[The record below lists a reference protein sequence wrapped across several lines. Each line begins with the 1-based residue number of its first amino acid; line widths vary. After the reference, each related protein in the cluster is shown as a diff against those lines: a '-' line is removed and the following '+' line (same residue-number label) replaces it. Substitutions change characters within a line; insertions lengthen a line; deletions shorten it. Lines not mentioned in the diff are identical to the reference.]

1 MVSTITTFP
10 RKSLENWKRLKQA
23 SLQCLLF
30 FAGIRKQ
37 QRFNICDVF
46 CYLREL
52 WKSVILSK
60 VAGSMTTHNFTKNT
74 TPPLVFMTF
83 SNEANGPESQN
94 ISRRSS
100 FFSTK
105 YTFTFFQQIYFQK
118 IQKFFFEIFTY
129 LEQSLIVFWLSCH
142 LVSLIALFQSIFLYL
157 PATCHCH

>member
-1 MVSTITTFP
+1 M
-10 RKSLENWKRLKQA
+10 KQA

-60 VAGSMTTHNFTKNT
+60 VAGSMTTHNVTKNT
-74 TPPLVFMTF
+74 TLPLVFMTF

-105 YTFTFFQQIYFQK
+105 YTFTFFQQIYFHK
-118 IQKFFFEIFTY
+118 IQKFFLRDIHLFGTIFD
-129 LEQSLIVFWLSCH
+129 SLLTKFVI
-142 LVSLIALFQSIFLYL
+142 
-157 PATCHCH
+157 